1 MTTLLLDWPSADPL
15 PARAAQVVISAVR
28 PLAGEAFGLSFEISS
43 SARAGGR
50 ALKSA
55 GAAAGRE
62 RSLLARADDEGEYAR
77 WLAVSS
83 FEQTASKS
91 SLDL

>member
-1 MTTLLLDWPSADPL
+1 M
-15 PARAAQVVISAVR
+15 VISLVR

-50 ALKSA
+50 ALNSA

-62 RSLLARADDEGEYAR
+62 RSLLARADNEGEYAR

-83 FEQTASKS
+83 FERGTASKS